1 MTAMPCSAVF
11 RACLV
16 STVLAWATNA
26 AIIGAGA
33 AELTFDLHIEGG
45 RVAETMSVIRVKQ
58 GDVVRLRWSTDRSII
73 LHLHGYDIE
82 RKIEPGAIG
91 VMEFAA
97 NATGRFPVEV
107 HRSAEAG
114 GHSHGEAPLV
124 RIEVYP

>member
-1 MTAMPCSAVF
+1 MSRTAFF
-11 RACLV
+11 RICLV
-16 STVLAWATNA
+16 SAVLAWTTRA
-26 AIIGAGA
+26 AIIGSGA
-33 AELTFDLHIEGG
+33 AELTFDLRIERG
-45 RVAETMSVIRVKQ
+45 RVAENMSVIRVKQ
-58 GDVVRLRWSTDRSII
+58 RDVVRLRWSTDRPIV

-97 NATGRFPVEV
+97 HSTGRFPVEV
-107 HRSAEAG
+107 HRSSEAG

>member
-1 MTAMPCSAVF
+1 MPCNAIF

-16 STVLAWATNA
+16 GTVLAWATTA
-26 AIIGAGA
+26 TIIGACA
-33 AELTFDLHIEGG
+33 AELTFDFHIERG
-45 RVAETMSVIRVKQ
+45 RVAENMSVIRVKQ

-97 NATGRFPVEV
+97 HVTGRFPVEV

-114 GHSHGEAPLV
+114 GHTHGEAPLV

>member
-1 MTAMPCSAVF
+1 MPCSAIF
-11 RACLV
+11 RTCLV
-16 STVLAWATNA
+16 GAVVAWATRA

-33 AELTFDLHIEGG
+33 AELTFDLHIERG
-45 RVAETMSVIRVKQ
+45 RVPENMSVIRVKQ

-82 RKIEPGAIG
+82 RKIEPGSIG

-97 NATGRFPVEV
+97 QATGRFPVEV
-107 HRSAEAG
+107 HRPSEGG

>member
-1 MTAMPCSAVF
+1 MPCSAIF

-16 STVLAWATNA
+16 STVLAWVTGAT
-26 AIIGAGA
+26 IVGAGA
-33 AELTFDLHIEGG
+33 AELTFDLHIERG
-45 RVAETMSVIRVKQ
+45 RVAENMSVIRVKQ
-58 GDVVRLRWSTDRSII
+58 GDIVRLRWRTDRSII
-73 LHLHGYDIE
+73 LHLHGYDLE
-82 RKIEPGAIG
+82 RKIDPGAIG

-107 HRSAEAG
+107 HGSPETG

>member
-1 MTAMPCSAVF
+1 MPCNTLF
-11 RACLV
+11 RACLLG
-16 STVLAWATNA
+16 TALAGAT
-26 AIIGAGA
+26 GATITGGGA
-33 AELTFDLHIEGG
+33 AELTFDLHIERGQ
-45 RVAETMSVIRVKQ
+45 VAGNMSVIRVKQ

-91 VMEFAA
+91 VMEFIAHAA
-97 NATGRFPVEV
+97 GRFPVEV
-107 HRSAEAG
+107 HGSPDAG

>member
-1 MTAMPCSAVF
+1 MRIAAMPCNTIF

-16 STVLAWATNA
+16 GTVLAWATRA
-26 AIIGAGA
+26 TIIGAGA
-33 AELTFDLHIEGG
+33 AELTFDFERGQ
-45 RVAETMSVIRVKQ
+45 VTESTQVIRVKQ
-58 GDVVRLRWSTDRSII
+58 GDVVKLRWHTDRSII

-107 HRSAEAG
+107 HRSPEAG

>member
-1 MTAMPCSAVF
+1 MPCKIAY
-11 RACLV
+11 RACLIG
-16 STVLAWATNA
+16 TMLAWATRA
-26 AIIGAGA
+26 LIIGASA
-33 AELTFDLHIEGG
+33 AELTFDLHIERGQ
-45 RVAETMSVIRVKQ
+45 VAGNMSVIRVKQ

-91 VMEFAA
+91 VMEFIAHAA
-97 NATGRFPVEV
+97 GRFPVEV
-107 HRSAEAG
+107 HGSPDAG